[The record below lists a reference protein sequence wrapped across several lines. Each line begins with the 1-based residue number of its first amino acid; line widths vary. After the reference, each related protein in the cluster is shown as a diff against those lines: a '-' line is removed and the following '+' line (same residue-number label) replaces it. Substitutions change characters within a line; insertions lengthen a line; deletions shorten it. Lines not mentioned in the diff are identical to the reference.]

1 MPVNGES
8 ISLQIPI
15 FDLMNVKLTNK
26 HKIKVNGA
34 DDIFQVMR
42 HILLR
47 DNKVDREKEHFFYV
61 TNQIFSHNFFN

>member
-15 FDLMNVKLTNK
+15 FDLMNVKLTEAD
-26 HKIKVNGA
+26 KIKILNS
-34 DDIFQVMR
+34 DDLFSIMQR
-42 HILLR
+42 ILLR
-47 DNKVDREKEHFFYV
+47 ENKIDRDREHLFYV